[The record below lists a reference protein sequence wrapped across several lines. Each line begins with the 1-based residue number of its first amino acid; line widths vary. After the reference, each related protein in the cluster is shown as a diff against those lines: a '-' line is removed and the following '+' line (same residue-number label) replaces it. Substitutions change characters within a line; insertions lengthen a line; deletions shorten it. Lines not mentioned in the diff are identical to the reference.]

1 MSHPKSASRKLA
13 DEGSTFAPNV
23 LNAAPIFSLRAAF
36 FSASVFISSR
46 CSGSF
51 AATALAN
58 ADTAHGN
65 ACRSN
70 SAILSGTAQTWP
82 SRTPGMQSVF
92 VSDPT
97 TVSPNCTSCLTLYSG
112 QKSMNASSTIIS
124 APQDCTYSNR
134 ERICFLV
141 IASPVGLLGLQI
153 TTVSPGIHFPFQ
165 TEMLLPCIFARSAYS
180 LNVTGITCTVP
191 GDIDSA
197 RSIAAAP
204 PAVGRIQSGDT
215 PAYADS
221 PRFAAFM
228 ARSG

>member
-1 MSHPKSASRKLA
+1 MSHPKSASRKFA
-13 DEGSTFAPNV
+13 AEGITFAPN
-23 LNAAPIFSLRAAF
+23 ARSATASFSLRSAF
-36 FSASVFISSR
+36 FAASSLISSR
-46 CSGSF
+46 CLGSF

-65 ACRSN
+65 ARRSS
-70 SAILSGTAQTWP
+70 SAILSGAVQTWP

-92 VSDPT
+92 VNDPT

-112 QKSMNASSTIIS
+112 QKSINASSTIIS

-141 IASPVGLLGLQI
+141 IASPVGLLGLQS
-153 TTVSPGIHFPFQ
+153 TTVSPCAHSPFQ
-165 TEMLLPCIFARSAYS
+165 IEMLLPCIFARSAYS

-204 PAVGRIQSGDT
+204 PAVGRMHSGDT
-215 PAYADS
+215 PA
-221 PRFAAFM
+221 
-228 ARSG
+228 